1 MDTTSN
7 ALSRILHQLS
17 IHPDAQKTLRA
28 ELVEA
33 TNGGTTDLDYDTLM
47 KLPYL
52 DAVCRE
58 TLRLFAPVT
67 LSGRA
72 CVFCLSVLHSPSELV
87 PLFLLVRPKISF
99 FPFPS
104 PSAVATGSYGL
115 KWSYPEAPSSSHTSK
130 RATRTRRFG
139 ARTQANGSPSAGSR
153 RSRRSWRRRIFPECI
168 QTCAYSM
175 SFLLRL
181 ASVD

>member
-1 MDTTSN
+1 MSSICNDVTARALYLRADAFFRSFILAGMDTTSN

-58 TLRLFAPVT
+58 TLRL
-67 LSGRA
+67 
-72 CVFCLSVLHSPSELV
+72 
-87 PLFLLVRPKISF
+87 
-99 FPFPS
+99 
-104 PSAVATGSYGL
+104 
-115 KWSYPEAPSSSHTSK
+115 
-130 RATRTRRFG
+130 
-139 ARTQANGSPSAGSR
+139 
-153 RSRRSWRRRIFPECI
+153 
-168 QTCAYSM
+168 
-175 SFLLRL
+175 
-181 ASVD
+181 